1 MTFSAT
7 QPFSATQDP
16 SARLDYTW
24 DWRPWLAAINDS
36 IDEAAVYT
44 PEGLT
49 AVGEPVTNDG
59 LITQRVE
66 GGVLGETYK
75 MVCRI
80 TTVGGLIDEKTI
92 NLTILNQ

>member
-1 MTFSAT
+1 MPSTV
-7 QPFSATQDP
+7 FSATQDP

-24 DWRPWLAAINDS
+24 DWRPWLAAINDT
-36 IDEAAVYT
+36 IDTATVYV

-49 AVGEPVTNDG
+49 AFGERVLDDG
-59 LITQRVE
+59 LVTQRVE
-66 GGVLGETYK
+66 GGVVGDTYK

>member
-1 MTFSAT
+1 M
-7 QPFSATQDP
+7 PFSATKDP

-24 DWRPWLAAINDS
+24 DWRPWLAK
-36 IDEAAVYT
+36 IDDTASTATVVI

-49 AVGEPVTNDG
+49 AVNATVIDDG
-59 LITQRVE
+59 LVTQRVE
-66 GGVLGETYK
+66 GGVVGETYK

-80 TTVGGLIDEKTI
+80 TTAGGQIDEKTI